1 MARNIGC
8 FFHYTQS
15 IHRKIQSLGLSSI
28 YKDDDL
34 VRSVCHQLMALALLP
49 RNQVEQGFEYLANN
63 RPQSLNDLFVYFE
76 DYWIANVPIDL
87 WNVCELKV
95 RTNNNSEG
103 RTSYFIS
110 FTILE
115 ISLFR
120 MAQ

>member
-1 MARNIGC
+1 MTRNVGC

-15 IHRKIQSLGLSSI
+15 IHRKIQSLRLSSI
-28 YKDDDL
+28 YKDDDS
-34 VRSVCHQLMALALLP
+34 VRSVCHQLIALALLP
-49 RNQVEQGFEYLANN
+49 RNQVEQGFEYLAK
-63 RPQSLNDLFVYFE
+63 SLNDLFVYFE
-76 DYWIANVPIDL
+76 DYWIDNVPIDL

-103 RTSYFIS
+103 RTSSFIS

-115 ISLFR
+115 ICLLR

>member
-76 DYWIANVPIDL
+76 DYWIDNVPIDL